1 MTGCLRMAAI
11 PVPVPSRRPAVARP
25 PRQYSW
31 WCPRRDAQ
39 GEKDVPVGQARD
51 DCRERTPPWL
61 AVGPQSNPA
70 RDPPWAYIKA
80 KRRSHAA
87 SCCVAVRDGAGAV
100 RDVGAGSA
108 SVGPW
113 SGAAGAAPVQRHH
126 STNRKFLTRTWST
139 CERDAGEGSI
149 RSRRTIA
156 NKCRPSRPGVRPTPS
171 RGRGFGGCSATRWR
185 TFAPC

>member
-1 MTGCLRMAAI
+1 MIG
-11 PVPVPSRRPAVARP
+11 PP
-25 PRQYSW
+25 PRSPLFPYTALFRSPPPRRYSW
-31 WCPRRDAQ
+31 WRDAQ

-113 SGAAGAAPVQRHH
+113 SGAAGAAPVQGHH
-126 STNRKFLTRTWST
+126 SDTGAAGESRFDPDALSRTNAVLHARESARL
-139 CERDAGEGSI
+139 RDAGQGSGAVPPPGGGH
-149 RSRRTIA
+149 SRRA
-156 NKCRPSRPGVRPTPS
+156 DRRPAES
-171 RGRGFGGCSATRWR
+171 F
-185 TFAPC
+185 